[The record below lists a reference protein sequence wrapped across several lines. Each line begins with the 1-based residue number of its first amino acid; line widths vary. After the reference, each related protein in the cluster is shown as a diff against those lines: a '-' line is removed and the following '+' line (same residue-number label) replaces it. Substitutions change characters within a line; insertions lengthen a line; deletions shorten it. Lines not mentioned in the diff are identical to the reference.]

1 MLTSLENC
9 HQNIGAFKSITKI
22 NQLTCKLQLLCPLY
36 KHPYANSKQVEVK
49 TSDVEE
55 MFFFIY
61 CQLFQLLMAK
71 SWLAIS

>member
-55 MFFFIY
+55 MFFFHI
-61 CQLFQLLMAK
+61 LSTL
-71 SWLAIS
+71 SAINGKIMTSH